1 MHWTFVLLLIIGGL
15 IGLMGLGIPIALA
28 FLGVNCVAMVI
39 MFGGFDG
46 LRQLILSMY
55 SSVSLFALL
64 PIPMFILMGEIMF
77 HSGVAFRMMD
87 ALDKWIGK
95 VPGRLSLLAVAGGT
109 LFATLS
115 GSSVASTAMLGEVL
129 VPRMESQGY
138 QRQMTMGP
146 ILGSGTL
153 AAMIPPSAL
162 GVLLASLAQI
172 SVASFLMAIVLPGIV
187 MALIFLIYIVG
198 RCILQ
203 PKIAPKYDMP
213 PVPVKVR
220 IMDTVKYVL
229 PLGIIIFLVIGIM
242 FLGVATPN
250 EAAALGALGSL
261 ILAIAYNK
269 GFKWNIIKKS
279 LMGTINVTGMIM
291 LILTGSTAF
300 SQLLAFSGASAKLVE
315 FMAGIDV
322 APIVLVIIMQLVL
335 VLMGMFMEPLS
346 ILMISIPLMMPIILK
361 LGLDPIWFCALV
373 MLNMEMAAISP
384 PFGMSLFVMK
394 GIVKGSTMGE
404 VYKSSYPFF
413 VMDMVVM
420 ALIMI
425 FPGIALWL
433 PSLSGG

>member
-39 MFGGFDG
+39 MFGGLDG

-109 LFATLS
+109 LFSTLS

-129 VPRMESQGY
+129 VPRMELQGY

-162 GVLLASLAQI
+162 GVLLASLAEI
-172 SVASFLMAIVLPGIV
+172 SVAEFLLAIVVPGII
-187 MALIFLIYIVG
+187 MALVFVIYIVG
-198 RCILQ
+198 RCTLQ
-203 PKIAPKYDMP
+203 PKIAPRYDVP
-213 PVPVKVR
+213 PVPLKIRVL
-220 IMDTVKYVL
+220 DSVKYVL

-261 ILAIAYNK
+261 VLAAAYNK

-279 LMGTINVTGMIM
+279 LMGTINVTGMIL
-291 LILTGSTAF
+291 LILAGSTAF
-300 SQLLAFSGASAKLVE
+300 SQLLAFSGASAELVE
-315 FMAGIDV
+315 FVAGIDV
-322 APIVLVIIMQLVL
+322 APIVLVIIMRWCTSLWHVH
-335 VLMGMFMEPLS
+335 GALS
-346 ILMISIPLMMPIILK
+346 TLKLSIPLKKPIIER
-361 LGLDPIWFCALV
+361 LGHDPIVSARCSSTWRWQPSHRLR
-373 MLNMEMAAISP
+373 L
-384 PFGMSLFVMK
+384 SLFVMK
-394 GIVKGSTMGE
+394 GHVKAPPWGRSTPRL
-404 VYKSSYPFF
+404 PFF
-413 VMDMVVM
+413 AMDIVVM

-425 FPGIALWL
+425 FPSIALWL
-433 PSLSGG
+433 PGLGGG